1 MWMARRSTL
10 HVNHRVPVR
19 NLSKEAA
26 SGTLRERPARDGSSP
41 NKPVQDTSP
50 AKEDPNWKRHRYQR
64 PLGWGTLGAPAFFA
78 LFCIAFLLSV
88 PETSLA
94 QSDDAR
100 ARLLFDNGHQLYMEG
115 RYEDAL
121 AAWTEAYAL
130 SQRPLILFNMAN
142 AYERNGQLEKAVA
155 VLNRYRAY
163 AQPDEQEVILRRIK
177 NMEQRLAQAQPQPI
191 EQSVCPT
198 PTAPFPDF
206 RGYVDGFG
214 GGDIGIWGSA
224 GFWREKPR
232 KPSCTVLWGSR
243 YAVHARCRRVFRKRE
258 TICDGRRCLFC
269 RRWIDNRGWPRTVVA
284 S

>member
-1 MWMARRSTL
+1 M
-10 HVNHRVPVR
+10 
-19 NLSKEAA
+19 
-26 SGTLRERPARDGSSP
+26 
-41 NKPVQDTSP
+41 
-50 AKEDPNWKRHRYQR
+50 
-64 PLGWGTLGAPAFFA
+64 
-78 LFCIAFLLSV
+78 SV

-177 NMEQRLAQAQPQPI
+177 NMEQRLHEQPQPI
-191 EQSVCPT
+191 EQSRVST
-198 PTAPFPDF
+198 PTAPFPTLE
-206 RGYVDGFG
+206 VMLM
-214 GGDIGIWGSA
+214 GSGA
-224 GFWREKPR
+224 VLVSGVLLVLVR
-232 KPSCTVLWGSR
+232 KTRTKLQCVGVPVCRAQG
-243 YAVHARCRRVFRKRE
+243 AVSFRKRN
-258 TICDGRRCLFC
+258 DMRWADVCLSSV
-269 RRWIDNRGWPRTVVA
+269 DYYRGWPRTVTSKGPRHPYCPSQLTPTTSGMVMHGTFVYSMPPSGA
-284 S
+284 LGLLGAITISPRVRPMHRVEMRLALVGNVWTMGFVTSWSHIRVWRHSVRFVCTS